1 MIPSVP
7 VSALKN
13 APTERVFW
21 LQAKTILSI
30 NPNLIVEVRIN
41 AWQVAFRTPRFM
53 EKLDRIQKGLAK
65 LRRDGHKQLIPDYLD
80 RALDPDE
87 PKPCAWQYLKAI
99 SATGC

>member
-1 MIPSVP
+1 
-7 VSALKN
+7 
-13 APTERVFW
+13 
-21 LQAKTILSI
+21 
-30 NPNLIVEVRIN
+30 
-41 AWQVAFRTPRFM
+41 M